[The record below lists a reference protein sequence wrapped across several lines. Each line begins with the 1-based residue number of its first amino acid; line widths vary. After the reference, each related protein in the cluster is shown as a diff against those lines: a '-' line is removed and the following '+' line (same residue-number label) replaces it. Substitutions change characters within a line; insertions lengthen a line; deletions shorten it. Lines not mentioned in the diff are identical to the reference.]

1 VRRAWAAAIVIAA
14 LMLGACG
21 GSDRQSNERP
31 ATTPM
36 PTFEGESLVA
46 TGAIGGTLVP
56 DGTATCTTTTAT
68 LSGTIAAQK
77 YSLIVT
83 APFADI
89 TGGTVELPPP
99 PQLDASIKLTG
110 SRSREWVADASHG
123 SGRITVGMDL
133 VSGSFEA
140 QLVASDATVVNA
152 IGTWSCEP
160 NVPPSST

>member
-1 VRRAWAAAIVIAA
+1 
-14 LMLGACG
+14 
-21 GSDRQSNERP
+21 
-31 ATTPM
+31 M
-36 PTFEGESLVA
+36 PTFEGESLVV
-46 TGAIGGTLVP
+46 TGAVKGTLVP

-68 LSGTIAAQK
+68 LSGTIAAEK

-83 APFADI
+83 APFADV
-89 TGGTVELPPP
+89 TGGGTVDLPPP

-110 SRSREWVADASHG
+110 TRSREWVADASRG

-140 QLVASDATVVNA
+140 KLVASDRTTVNVV
-152 IGTWSCEP
+152 GTWSCEP